1 MVNVRERLG
10 SGSNTT
16 INNELKA
23 WRQWFLARVSS
34 TTRRPDWPAELGDA
48 MESLWQRACSIAE
61 TQLDNVRRETT
72 ARADALEAELAARR
86 AELAAQQDALAQLAR
101 ARQELESALADS
113 QAEVAASLRECE
125 TRARAIEAAAAEL
138 EREQAARRQDA
149 LRAEEERS
157 TENRMGSPAGCGP
170 GRGRTPRNAGLR
182 TAGGACVPCCTS
194 RPSANAANTQQ
205 RKTAGASG

>member
-1 MVNVRERLG
+1 MVLPDMPASDIASRIRSAAQQLVTEGTWPTVVNVRERLG

-34 TTRRPDWPAELGDA
+34 TTRRPDWPAVLGDA

-61 TQLDNVRRETT
+61 THLDNVRRETT
-72 ARADALEAELAARR
+72 ARADALEAELAARQ

-138 EREQAARRQDA
+138 EREQAAQIG
-149 LRAEEERS
+149 RAH
-157 TENRMGSPAGCGP
+157 
-170 GRGRTPRNAGLR
+170 
-182 TAGGACVPCCTS
+182 V
-194 RPSANAANTQQ
+194 
-205 RKTAGASG
+205 